1 MRVPASATRT
11 PEQVP
16 EAYVPSRRPPR
27 ASKAAG
33 RRRAGILNFGARQ
46 LCLAWEASLSRI
58 GALSLL
64 RALQHL
70 LCINSSALRDLWATP
85 HAALTKLTAPKHTKT
100 LFSCARCTLPPT
112 TKRERTPAAAPTAH
126 ERMAANLN
134 AQLEQEAGEELQA
147 YKTLQGHV
155 EQLLQSRGRF
165 IQQRVENEAVRD
177 ELALDEGATVYKTVG
192 PVLFKQ
198 DYDEVKENVAKRLEF
213 IAKEV
218 QKVDDQVKAKQ
229 DEQQKIGEL
238 IMKKQ
243 NDLRQKA
250 AEEAK
255 KVYEEQMAKQ
265 A

>member
-1 MRVPASATRT
+1 
-11 PEQVP
+11 
-16 EAYVPSRRPPR
+16 
-27 ASKAAG
+27 
-33 RRRAGILNFGARQ
+33 
-46 LCLAWEASLSRI
+46 
-58 GALSLL
+58 
-64 RALQHL
+64 
-70 LCINSSALRDLWATP
+70 
-85 HAALTKLTAPKHTKT
+85 
-100 LFSCARCTLPPT
+100 
-112 TKRERTPAAAPTAH
+112 
-126 ERMAANLN
+126 MAANLN
-134 AQLEQEAGEELQA
+134 AQLEAEAGEELQA

-243 NDLRQKA
+243 TELRAKA

-255 KVYEEQMAKQ
+255 KVYEEQMAKH

>member
-1 MRVPASATRT
+1 MYLIEGPTLVPFSMLVEGLH
-11 PEQVP
+11 PG
-16 EAYVPSRRPPR
+16 
-27 ASKAAG
+27 AG
-33 RRRAGILNFGARQ
+33 GMAQ
-46 LCLAWEASLSRI
+46 L
-58 GALSLL
+58 
-64 RALQHL
+64 
-70 LCINSSALRDLWATP
+70 
-85 HAALTKLTAPKHTKT
+85 
-100 LFSCARCTLPPT
+100 
-112 TKRERTPAAAPTAH
+112 
-126 ERMAANLN
+126 AANLN

-165 IQQRVENEAVRD
+165 VQQRVENEAVRD

-243 NDLRQKA
+243 TELRAKA
-250 AEEAK
+250 AEAGAGL
-255 KVYEEQMAKQ
+255 EQRA
-265 A
+265 

>member
-1 MRVPASATRT
+1 VGVQQQSYAPIRQPQHSLQKAPCLSIGYITQKQPKTLQTNSRARC
-11 PEQVP
+11 
-16 EAYVPSRRPPR
+16 ASRRER
-27 ASKAAG
+27 TEK
-33 RRRAGILNFGARQ
+33 
-46 LCLAWEASLSRI
+46 
-58 GALSLL
+58 
-64 RALQHL
+64 
-70 LCINSSALRDLWATP
+70 
-85 HAALTKLTAPKHTKT
+85 
-100 LFSCARCTLPPT
+100 
-112 TKRERTPAAAPTAH
+112 RTPAAAATQQ
-126 ERMAANLN
+126 RTMAANLN
-134 AQLEQEAGEELQA
+134 AQLEAEAGEELQA

-243 NDLRQKA
+243 TELRAKA

-265 A
+265 S

>member
-1 MRVPASATRT
+1 
-11 PEQVP
+11 
-16 EAYVPSRRPPR
+16 
-27 ASKAAG
+27 
-33 RRRAGILNFGARQ
+33 
-46 LCLAWEASLSRI
+46 
-58 GALSLL
+58 
-64 RALQHL
+64 L

-85 HAALTKLTAPKHTKT
+85 HAALTHTAPKHTKT
-100 LFSCARCTLPPT
+100 ATAAPAARQPPT
-112 TKRERTPAAAPTAH
+112 TNGKTHASRRTNNKSK
-126 ERMAANLN
+126 MAANLN

-165 IQQRVENEAVRD
+165 VQQRVENEAVRD

-243 NDLRQKA
+243 TELRAKA

>member
-1 MRVPASATRT
+1 M
-11 PEQVP
+11 
-16 EAYVPSRRPPR
+16 PSVRL
-27 ASKAAG
+27 G
-33 RRRAGILNFGARQ
+33 
-46 LCLAWEASLSRI
+46 
-58 GALSLL
+58 
-64 RALQHL
+64 ALQHL
-70 LCINSSALRDLWATP
+70 LCINSSALRDLWPAP
-85 HAALTKLTAPKHTKT
+85 HAALTKLTAPKHQNSY
-100 LFSCARCTLPPT
+100 SCARCTPAAAT
-112 TKRERTPAAAPTAH
+112 NKKRTPAAAPINKQ
-126 ERMAANLN
+126 MAANLN

-165 IQQRVENEAVRD
+165 LQQRVENEAVRD
-177 ELALDEGATVYKTVG
+177 ELALDEGANVFKTVG

-198 DYDEVKENVAKRLEF
+198 DYDEVKENVDKRLEF

-229 DEQQKIGEL
+229 EEQQKIGEL

-243 NDLRQKA
+243 NELRAKA

>member
-1 MRVPASATRT
+1 
-11 PEQVP
+11 
-16 EAYVPSRRPPR
+16 
-27 ASKAAG
+27 
-33 RRRAGILNFGARQ
+33 
-46 LCLAWEASLSRI
+46 
-58 GALSLL
+58 
-64 RALQHL
+64 
-70 LCINSSALRDLWATP
+70 
-85 HAALTKLTAPKHTKT
+85 
-100 LFSCARCTLPPT
+100 
-112 TKRERTPAAAPTAH
+112 
-126 ERMAANLN
+126 MAANLN

-177 ELALDEGATVYKTVG
+177 ELALDEGASVYKTVG

-243 NDLRQKA
+243 TELRAKA

>member
-1 MRVPASATRT
+1 
-11 PEQVP
+11 
-16 EAYVPSRRPPR
+16 
-27 ASKAAG
+27 
-33 RRRAGILNFGARQ
+33 
-46 LCLAWEASLSRI
+46 
-58 GALSLL
+58 
-64 RALQHL
+64 
-70 LCINSSALRDLWATP
+70 
-85 HAALTKLTAPKHTKT
+85 
-100 LFSCARCTLPPT
+100 
-112 TKRERTPAAAPTAH
+112 
-126 ERMAANLN
+126 MAANLN
-134 AQLEQEAGEELQA
+134 SQLEQEAGEELQA

-177 ELALDEGATVYKTVG
+177 ELALDEGASVYKTVG
-192 PVLFKQ
+192 PVLFRQ

-229 DEQQKIGEL
+229 EEQQKIGEI

-265 A
+265 S